1 MKSTKPLNYN
11 GVVINNF
18 TLTFKDGKV
27 SEFAA
32 EEGAEALQKLLDTD
46 EGARRLGEVA
56 LVPHDSPISNSNV
69 IFYNTLFDEN
79 ASCHLALGQAYPVN
93 LQNGKEM
100 DAEELLNKGANQ
112 SLVHEDFMIGA
123 ADLSIDGIT
132 REGRKEAI
140 FRNGNW
146 AF

>member
-1 MKSTKPLNYN
+1 M
-11 GVVINNF
+11 
-18 TLTFKDGKV
+18 
-27 SEFAA
+27 
-32 EEGAEALQKLLDTD
+32 AL
-46 EGARRLGEVA
+46 
-56 LVPHDSPISNSNV
+56 S
-69 IFYNTLFDEN
+69 
-79 ASCHLALGQAYPVN
+79 QAYPVN

-132 REGRKEAI
+132 RDGRKEAI